1 MAIRIDPNQEVKFE
15 VSYLQP
21 TFTTSYI
28 DVQVS
33 AAVTFPDV
41 LSVDV
46 VTPVDLVTLATTKA
60 LADTYSGFQ
69 DTAIRSFVKARADSV
84 TMTDDVDIDFFLQ
97 KFLADIQSVADND
110 VFSFSKALTDSAA
123 PLDSLAKATQ
133 KALADVYTGFLD
145 QTTISFDKAAADSV
159 VMFDDADIDYW
170 IEKSLADLQALADAQ
185 ALDFSKYL
193 SDAYSINDL
202 ANLDVVK
209 ALVDSIDTPAEFVVR
224 AFEKSLSDSVTLTD
238 AAQAFKLYIRDFSDS
253 FSTPDAYFLDIQPG
267 QEQDSAA
274 VSDTETLSV
283 DKNLSETLNLLD
295 NMDGDIEYVFVKLVS
310 ELLVASDAQA
320 VDFASN
326 KSDNAVLSSSGIL
339 SMQDYCDITYFLE
352 DYVGVSRT
360 FT

>member
-46 VTPVDLVTLATTKA
+46 VTPTDLVALTTTKA
-60 LADTYSGFQ
+60 LADVYSGFQ
-69 DTAIRSFVKARADSV
+69 DQAVRSFVKARTDSV
-84 TMTDDVDIDFFLQ
+84 TMTDDIDIDFFLQ
-97 KFLADIQSVADND
+97 KLLADTQGVTDAQAYQLLKALFENLTSADAKQLSFVKELADIVNTPVDSVA
-110 VFSFSKALTDSAA
+110 
-123 PLDSLAKATQ
+123 
-133 KALADVYTGFLD
+133 YT
-145 QTTISFDKAAADSV
+145 
-159 VMFDDADIDYW
+159 
-170 IEKSLADLQALADAQ
+170 IEKAIA
-185 ALDFSKYL
+185 
-193 SDAYSINDL
+193 
-202 ANLDVVK
+202 
-209 ALVDSIDTPAEFVVR
+209 
-224 AFEKSLSDSVTLTD
+224 DSVTLTD
-238 AAQAFKLYIRDFSDS
+238 VAQAFKLYIRDFSDS

>member
-46 VTPVDLVTLATTKA
+46 VTPVDLVALTTTKA

-69 DTAIRSFVKARADSV
+69 DTAIRGFVKARADSV

-170 IEKSLADLQALADAQ
+170 IEKNLADLQALADAQ
-185 ALDFSKYL
+185 AIDFSKYL

-209 ALVDSIDTPAEFVVR
+209 VLADSIDTPAEFVVR

-238 AAQAFKLYIRDFSDS
+238 AATAFKLYIRDFADTLTS
-253 FSTPDAYFLDIQPG
+253 PDASFFDFLPKDPLDGATTTDQSTI
-267 QEQDSAA
+267 A
-274 VSDTETLSV
+274 SD
-283 DKNLSETLNLLD
+283 KGLSENLNLLD
-295 NMDGDIEYVFVKLVS
+295 NMDGDIEYVFIKLIS
-310 ELLVASDAQA
+310 ELLVMSDAQA
-320 VDFASN
+320 VDFALN
-326 KSDNAVLSSSGIL
+326 KSDNTVLSSSGIL

-352 DYVGVSRT
+352 DYVGTSRT

>member
-46 VTPVDLVTLATTKA
+46 VTPTDLVALTTTKA
-60 LADTYSGFQ
+60 LSDTYSGFQ
-69 DTAIRSFVKARADSV
+69 DKAVRGFVKASTDSV
-84 TMTDDVDIDFFLQ
+84 TMTDDIDIDFFLQ
-97 KFLADIQSVADND
+97 KLLADTQGVTDAQAYQLLKALFENLAPADAKQLSFVKELADIVNTPVDSVA
-110 VFSFSKALTDSAA
+110 
-123 PLDSLAKATQ
+123 
-133 KALADVYTGFLD
+133 YT
-145 QTTISFDKAAADSV
+145 
-159 VMFDDADIDYW
+159 
-170 IEKSLADLQALADAQ
+170 IEKAIA
-185 ALDFSKYL
+185 
-193 SDAYSINDL
+193 
-202 ANLDVVK
+202 
-209 ALVDSIDTPAEFVVR
+209 
-224 AFEKSLSDSVTLTD
+224 DSVTLTD
-238 AAQAFKLYIRDFSDS
+238 VAQAFKLYIRDFSDS

-283 DKNLSETLNLLD
+283 GKNLSETLNLLD
-295 NMDGDIEYVFVKLVS
+295 NMDGDIEYVFIKLVS

>member
-46 VTPVDLVTLATTKA
+46 VTPTDLVALTTTKA
-60 LADTYSGFQ
+60 LSDTYSGFQ
-69 DTAIRSFVKARADSV
+69 DKAVRGLVKASTDSV
-84 TMTDDVDIDFFLQ
+84 TMTDDIDIDFFLQ
-97 KFLADIQSVADND
+97 KLLADTQGVTDAQAYQLLKALFENLAPADAKQLSFVKELADIVNTPVDSVAY
-110 VFSFSKALTDSAA
+110 A
-123 PLDSLAKATQ
+123 
-133 KALADVYTGFLD
+133 
-145 QTTISFDKAAADSV
+145 
-159 VMFDDADIDYW
+159 ID
-170 IEKSLADLQALADAQ
+170 KSLQETTTFS
-185 ALDFSKYL
+185 DFV
-193 SDAYSINDL
+193 I
-202 ANLDVVK
+202 
-209 ALVDSIDTPAEFVVR
+209 T
-224 AFEKSLSDSVTLTD
+224 TLI
-238 AAQAFKLYIRDFSDS
+238 FIRTFSDS
-253 FSTPDAYFLDIQPG
+253 LTSSDDQDILPQLNKAENLVSSDA
-267 QEQDSAA
+267 
-274 VSDTETLSV
+274 ETLSV

-295 NMDGDIEYVFVKLVS
+295 NMDGDIEYVFIKLVS

>member
-46 VTPVDLVTLATTKA
+46 ITPTDLVTLATTKA
-60 LADTYSGFQ
+60 LSDTYSGLQ
-69 DTAIRSFVKARADSV
+69 DAAAKAFIKARSDSV
-84 TMTDDVDIDFFLQ
+84 TMTDDIDIDFFLQ
-97 KFLADIQSVADND
+97 KLLADTQGISDTDAYQLLKGLFESLTPADVKQLSFVKELADIVNTPVDSVAY
-110 VFSFSKALTDSAA
+110 A
-123 PLDSLAKATQ
+123 
-133 KALADVYTGFLD
+133 
-145 QTTISFDKAAADSV
+145 
-159 VMFDDADIDYW
+159 
-170 IEKSLADLQALADAQ
+170 IEKSLSETTTFSDFVTTTLIFIRTFADSSSA
-185 ALDFSKYL
+185 S
-193 SDAYSINDL
+193 
-202 ANLDVVK
+202 DVVDVLPQLSK
-209 ALVDSIDTPAEFVVR
+209 SEVLSSVDIDV
-224 AFEKSLSDSVTLTD
+224 
-238 AAQAFKLYIRDFSDS
+238 
-253 FSTPDAYFLDIQPG
+253 
-267 QEQDSAA
+267 
-274 VSDTETLSV
+274 LSV
-283 DKNLSETLNLLD
+283 DKALSEGLNLLD
-295 NMDGDIEYVFVKLVS
+295 NMDGDIEYVFIKLVS

>member
-28 DVQVS
+28 EVQVS

-46 VTPVDLVTLATTKA
+46 VTPVDLVALTTTKSF
-60 LADTYSGFQ
+60 ADTYSGFQ
-69 DTAIRSFVKARADSV
+69 DTTVRSFTKGSFDSV
-84 TMTDDVDIDFFLQ
+84 TMTDDIDIDFFLQ
-97 KFLADIQSVADND
+97 KFLSENQSLTDVKAYQLVKALFETLTPADAKQLSFVKELADIVNI
-110 VFSFSKALTDSAA
+110 
-123 PLDSLAKATQ
+123 P
-133 KALADVYTGFLD
+133 
-145 QTTISFDKAAADSV
+145 ADSV
-159 VMFDDADIDYW
+159 AYT
-170 IEKSLADLQALADAQ
+170 IEKAIA
-185 ALDFSKYL
+185 
-193 SDAYSINDL
+193 
-202 ANLDVVK
+202 
-209 ALVDSIDTPAEFVVR
+209 
-224 AFEKSLSDSVTLTD
+224 DSVTLTD
-238 AAQAFKLYIRDFSDS
+238 VAQAFKLFIRDFSES
-253 FSTPDAYFLDIQPG
+253 LSTPDAYFLDIQPG

-274 VSDTETLSV
+274 VSDTETISV
-283 DKNLSETLNLLD
+283 DKNLSENLNLLD
-295 NMDGDIEYVFVKLVS
+295 NMDGNIEYVFIKLVS

-320 VDFASN
+320 VDFALN

>member
-21 TFTTSYI
+21 TFTVSYI

-41 LSVDV
+41 LTVDV
-46 VTPVDLVTLATTKA
+46 VTPVDLVALTTTKA

-69 DTAIRSFVKARADSV
+69 DTTVRSFTKGNFDSV
-84 TMTDDVDIDFFLQ
+84 TMTDDIDIDFFLQ
-97 KFLADIQSVADND
+97 KFLADTQGVTDVKAYQLLKDLFESLTPADVKQLSFVKQLSDIVNTPVDSVAYAIDKSLQETTT
-110 VFSFSKALTDSAA
+110 FSDFVVTTLIFIRTFSEN
-123 PLDSLAKATQ
+123 LA
-133 KALADVYTGFLD
+133 
-145 QTTISFDKAAADSV
+145 SFDDQDILPQLNKAENLTS
-159 VMFDDADIDYW
+159 
-170 IEKSLADLQALADAQ
+170 
-185 ALDFSKYL
+185 
-193 SDAYSINDL
+193 SDA
-202 ANLDVVK
+202 
-209 ALVDSIDTPAEFVVR
+209 
-224 AFEKSLSDSVTLTD
+224 
-238 AAQAFKLYIRDFSDS
+238 
-253 FSTPDAYFLDIQPG
+253 
-267 QEQDSAA
+267 
-274 VSDTETLSV
+274 ETLSV
-283 DKNLSETLNLLD
+283 GKNLSETLNLLD
-295 NMDGDIEYVFVKLVS
+295 NMDGNIEYVFIKLVS

>member
-21 TFTTSYI
+21 TFTVSYI

-41 LSVDV
+41 LTVDV
-46 VTPVDLVTLATTKA
+46 VTPVDLIALTTTKA

-69 DTAIRSFVKARADSV
+69 DTTVRSFTKGNFDSV
-84 TMTDDVDIDFFLQ
+84 TMTDDIDIDFFLQ
-97 KFLADIQSVADND
+97 KFLADTQGV
-110 VFSFSKALTDSAA
+110 TD
-123 PLDSLAKATQ
+123 
-133 KALADVYTGFLD
+133 
-145 QTTISFDKAAADSV
+145 
-159 VMFDDADIDYW
+159 
-170 IEKSLADLQALADAQ
+170 
-185 ALDFSKYL
+185 
-193 SDAYSINDL
+193 SDAYQL
-202 ANLDVVK
+202 LK
-209 ALVDSIDTPAEFVVR
+209 ALFESLTPADVKQLFFVKELADIVNTPVDSVAYTI
-224 AFEKSLSDSVTLTD
+224 EKAIADSVTLTD
-238 AAQAFKLYIRDFSDS
+238 VAQAFKLYIRDFSEAL
-253 FSTPDAYFLDIQPG
+253 STPDAYFLDIQPG

-295 NMDGDIEYVFVKLVS
+295 NMDGNIEYVFIKLVS

>member
-21 TFTTSYI
+21 TFTVSYI

-41 LSVDV
+41 LTVDV
-46 VTPVDLVTLATTKA
+46 VTPADLVALTTTKA

-69 DTAIRSFVKARADSV
+69 DSTIRSFVKGNFDSV
-84 TMTDDVDIDFFLQ
+84 TMTDDIDIDFFLQ
-97 KFLADIQSVADND
+97 KFL
-110 VFSFSKALTDSAA
+110 TD
-123 PLDSLAKATQ
+123 TQ
-133 KALADVYTGFLD
+133 GVTD
-145 QTTISFDKAAADSV
+145 
-159 VMFDDADIDYW
+159 
-170 IEKSLADLQALADAQ
+170 
-185 ALDFSKYL
+185 
-193 SDAYSINDL
+193 SDAYQL
-202 ANLDVVK
+202 LK
-209 ALVDSIDTPAEFVVR
+209 ALFESLTPADAKQLSFVKELADIVNTPVDSVAYTI
-224 AFEKSLSDSVTLTD
+224 EKAIADSVTLTD
-238 AAQAFKLYIRDFSDS
+238 VAQAFKLYIRDFSDS

-295 NMDGDIEYVFVKLVS
+295 NMDGDIEYVFIKLVS

-326 KSDNAVLSSSGIL
+326 KSDNAVLSSSGVL